1 MKYPI
6 YKKLNL
12 FCVVAIVVVG
22 TMSWQS
28 HALRKLAASTPA
40 VLVSIDISRVLL
52 SLEERAW
59 EESRSQAVIDKIE
72 VDKEA
77 RRRHID
83 DYSEEFELYKTGS
96 DKWNELMQEQQLE
109 LFEYESLNDY
119 GILIKARE
127 ESKGMR
133 TVYTHVR
140 EAIVTLATQ
149 NGWDYVFVNETV
161 LQLPQGDT
169 VDMSAVIGSRRM
181 LYANPE
187 MDVTDTLIEYMNA
200 SFDEMAVR

>member
-1 MKYPI
+1 MKDLTKSTFLCTVTI
-6 YKKLNL
+6 
-12 FCVVAIVVVG
+12 IVIGV
-22 TMSWQS
+22 MAWQT
-28 HALRKLAASTPA
+28 HALRKLASVTPA
-40 VLVSIDISRVLL
+40 ALVSIDISRVLF

-59 EESRSQAVIDKIE
+59 EEAKAQSLINKIE
-72 VDKEA
+72 EDKEA

-83 DYSEEFELYKTGS
+83 DYAEEFELYQPGS
-96 DKWNELMQEQQLE
+96 VKWNELEQEQQLE

-119 GILIKARE
+119 GILMKARE
-127 ESKGMR
+127 ESRGMR
-133 TVYTHVR
+133 HVFNSIK
-140 EAIVTLATQ
+140 EAIITLSSQ

-161 LQLPQGDT
+161 VQLPEGDT
-169 VDMSAVIGSRRM
+169 IDMSAAIGARRM

>member
-1 MKYPI
+1 MKDLTKSTFLCTVTI
-6 YKKLNL
+6 
-12 FCVVAIVVVG
+12 IVIGV
-22 TMSWQS
+22 MAWQT
-28 HALRKLAASTPA
+28 HALRKLASVTPA
-40 VLVSIDISRVLL
+40 ALVSIDISRVLF

-59 EESRSQAVIDKIE
+59 EEAKAQSLINKIE
-72 VDKEA
+72 EDKEA

-83 DYSEEFELYKTGS
+83 DYAEEFELYQPGS
-96 DKWNELMQEQQLE
+96 VKWNELEQEQQLE

-119 GILIKARE
+119 GILMKARE
-127 ESKGMR
+127 ESRGMR
-133 TVYTHVR
+133 HVFNSIK
-140 EAIVTLATQ
+140 EAIDTLSSQ

-161 LQLPQGDT
+161 VQLPEGDT
-169 VDMSAVIGSRRM
+169 IDMSAAIGARRM

>member
-1 MKYPI
+1 MKDLTKSTFLCTVTI
-6 YKKLNL
+6 
-12 FCVVAIVVVG
+12 IVIGV
-22 TMSWQS
+22 MAWQT
-28 HALRKLAASTPA
+28 HALRKLASVTPA
-40 VLVSIDISRVLL
+40 ALVSIDISRVLF

-59 EESRSQAVIDKIE
+59 EEAKAQSLINKIE
-72 VDKEA
+72 EDKEV

-83 DYSEEFELYKTGS
+83 DYAEEFELYQPGS
-96 DKWNELMQEQQLE
+96 VKWNELEQEQQLE

-119 GILIKARE
+119 GILMKARE
-127 ESKGMR
+127 ESRGMR
-133 TVYTHVR
+133 HVFNSIK
-140 EAIVTLATQ
+140 EAIDTLSSQ

-161 LQLPQGDT
+161 VQLPEGDT
-169 VDMSAVIGSRRM
+169 IDMSAAIGARRM

>member
-1 MKYPI
+1 MKHPL
-6 YKKLNL
+6 YKKLNVL
-12 FCVVAIVVVG
+12 SVVALIAIG
-22 TMSWQS
+22 TMAWQS
-28 HALRKLAASTPA
+28 HALRKLADATPA
-40 VLVSIDISRVLL
+40 ILVSVDISRVLL

-59 EESRSQAVIDKIE
+59 EEANAQAFMDKIE
-72 VDKEA
+72 EDKEA

-83 DYSEEFELYKTGS
+83 DYGEEFELYAPGT

-119 GILIKARE
+119 GILMKARY
-127 ESKGMR
+127 ESRGMR
-133 TVYTHVR
+133 KVYNHIK
-140 EAIVTLATQ
+140 EAITTLSQQ
-149 NGWDYVFVNETV
+149 NGWDYVFVNETTV
-161 LQLPQGDT
+161 AIPEGDM

-187 MDVTDTLIEYMNA
+187 MDVTDTLIEFMNA

>member
-1 MKYPI
+1 MKDLTKSTFLCTVTI
-6 YKKLNL
+6 
-12 FCVVAIVVVG
+12 IVIG
-22 TMSWQS
+22 TMAWQT
-28 HALRKLAASTPA
+28 HALRKLASVTPA
-40 VLVSIDISRVLL
+40 ALVSIDISRVLF

-59 EESRSQAVIDKIE
+59 EEAKAQSLINKIE
-72 VDKEA
+72 EDKEA

-83 DYSEEFELYKTGS
+83 DYAEEFELYQPGS
-96 DKWNELMQEQQLE
+96 VKWNELEQEQQLE

-119 GILIKARE
+119 GILMKARE
-127 ESKGMR
+127 ESRGMR
-133 TVYTHVR
+133 HVFNSIK
-140 EAIVTLATQ
+140 EAIDTLSSQ

-161 LQLPQGDT
+161 VQLPEGDT
-169 VDMSAVIGSRRM
+169 IDMSAAIGARRM

>member
-1 MKYPI
+1 MKDLTKTTFLCTVTI
-6 YKKLNL
+6 
-12 FCVVAIVVVG
+12 IVIGV
-22 TMSWQS
+22 MAWQT
-28 HALRKLAASTPA
+28 HALRKLASVTPA
-40 VLVSIDISRVLL
+40 ALVSIDISRVLF

-59 EESRSQAVIDKIE
+59 EEAKAQSLINKIE
-72 VDKEA
+72 EDKEA

-83 DYSEEFELYKTGS
+83 DYAEEFELYQPGS
-96 DKWNELMQEQQLE
+96 VKWNELEQEQQLE

-119 GILIKARE
+119 GILMKARE
-127 ESKGMR
+127 ESRGMR
-133 TVYTHVR
+133 HVFNSIK
-140 EAIVTLATQ
+140 EAIDTLSSQ

-161 LQLPQGDT
+161 VQLPEGDT
-169 VDMSAVIGSRRM
+169 IDMSAAIGARRM

>member
-1 MKYPI
+1 MKDLTKSTFLCTVTI
-6 YKKLNL
+6 
-12 FCVVAIVVVG
+12 IVIG
-22 TMSWQS
+22 TMAWQT
-28 HALRKLAASTPA
+28 HALRKLASVTPA
-40 VLVSIDISRVLL
+40 ALVSIDISRVLF

-59 EESRSQAVIDKIE
+59 EEAKAQSLINKIE
-72 VDKEA
+72 EDKEV

-83 DYSEEFELYKTGS
+83 DYAEEFELYQPGS
-96 DKWNELMQEQQLE
+96 VKWNELEQEQQLE

-119 GILIKARE
+119 GILMKARE
-127 ESKGMR
+127 ESRGMR
-133 TVYTHVR
+133 HVFNSIK
-140 EAIVTLATQ
+140 EAIDTLSSQ

-161 LQLPQGDT
+161 VQLPEGDT
-169 VDMSAVIGSRRM
+169 IDMSAAIGARRM

>member
-1 MKYPI
+1 MKDLTKSTFLCTVTI
-6 YKKLNL
+6 
-12 FCVVAIVVVG
+12 IVIGV
-22 TMSWQS
+22 MAWQT
-28 HALRKLAASTPA
+28 HALRKLASVTPA
-40 VLVSIDISRVLL
+40 ALVSIDISRVLF

-59 EESRSQAVIDKIE
+59 EEAKSQSLINKIE
-72 VDKEA
+72 EDKEV

-83 DYSEEFELYKTGS
+83 DYAEEFELYQPGS
-96 DKWNELMQEQQLE
+96 VKWNELEQEQQLE

-119 GILIKARE
+119 GILMKARE
-127 ESKGMR
+127 ESRGMR
-133 TVYTHVR
+133 HVFNSIK
-140 EAIVTLATQ
+140 EAIDTLSSQ

-161 LQLPQGDT
+161 VQLPEGDT
-169 VDMSAVIGSRRM
+169 IDMSAAIGARRM

>member
-1 MKYPI
+1 MKDLTKSTFLCTVTI
-6 YKKLNL
+6 
-12 FCVVAIVVVG
+12 IVIG
-22 TMSWQS
+22 TMAWQT
-28 HALRKLAASTPA
+28 HALRKLASVTPA
-40 VLVSIDISRVLL
+40 ALVSIDISRVLF

-59 EESRSQAVIDKIE
+59 EEAKSQSLINKIE
-72 VDKEA
+72 EDKEV

-83 DYSEEFELYKTGS
+83 DYAEEFELYQPGS
-96 DKWNELMQEQQLE
+96 VKWNELEQEQQLE

-119 GILIKARE
+119 GILMKARE
-127 ESKGMR
+127 ESRGMR
-133 TVYTHVR
+133 RVFNSIK
-140 EAIVTLATQ
+140 EAIVTLSSQ

-161 LQLPQGDT
+161 VQLPEGDT
-169 VDMSAVIGSRRM
+169 IDMSAAIGARRM

>member
-1 MKYPI
+1 MKDLTKATFLCTVTI
-6 YKKLNL
+6 
-12 FCVVAIVVVG
+12 IVIG
-22 TMSWQS
+22 AMAWQT
-28 HALRKLAASTPA
+28 HALRKIASVTPA
-40 VLVSIDISRVLL
+40 ALVSIDISRVLF

-59 EESRSQAVIDKIE
+59 EEAKAQSLINKIE
-72 VDKEA
+72 EDKEV

-83 DYSEEFELYKTGS
+83 DYAEEFELYQPGS
-96 DKWNELMQEQQLE
+96 VKWNELEQEQQLE

-119 GILIKARE
+119 GILMKARE
-127 ESKGMR
+127 ESRGMR
-133 TVYTHVR
+133 HVFNSIK
-140 EAIVTLATQ
+140 EAIITLSSQ

-161 LQLPQGDT
+161 VQLPEGDT
-169 VDMSAVIGSRRM
+169 IDMSAAIGARRM

>member
-1 MKYPI
+1 MKLLENKLSVLPI
-6 YKKLNL
+6 VML
-12 FCVVAIVVVG
+12 VAIG
-22 TMSWQS
+22 TVAWQT
-28 HALRKLAASTPA
+28 HALRKIAKATPA
-40 VLVSIDISRVLL
+40 VLVSVDISRVLL

-59 EESRSQAVIDKIE
+59 EEARAQAIIDKIE
-72 VDKEA
+72 ENKEE

-83 DYSEEFELYKTGS
+83 DYAEEFELYQTGS
-96 DKWNELMQEQQLE
+96 DKWNELMNEQQLE

-119 GILIKARE
+119 GILVKTRE
-127 ESKGMR
+127 ESRGMR
-133 TVYTHVR
+133 RVYNHVR
-140 EAIVTLATQ
+140 EAIEELSEQ
-149 NGWDYVFVNETV
+149 NGWDYVFVNETSIA
-161 LQLPQGDT
+161 LPEGDA

>member
-1 MKYPI
+1 M
-6 YKKLNL
+6 YKKINL
-12 FCVVAIVVVG
+12 FCLVAILVVG

-28 HALRKLAASTPA
+28 HALRKLAVSTPA
-40 VLVSIDISRVLL
+40 VLVSVDISRVLL

-59 EESRSQAVIDKIE
+59 EEARAQAVIDKIE
-72 VDKEA
+72 ADKEA

-83 DYSEEFELYKTGS
+83 DYSEEFELYKAGS

-119 GILIKARE
+119 GILMKARE
-127 ESKGMR
+127 ESRGMR
-133 TVYTHVR
+133 TVYLHVR
-140 EAIVTLATQ
+140 ESIGTLAEQ

-161 LQLPQGDT
+161 LELPQGNT

-187 MDVTDTLIEYMNA
+187 MDVTDTLIEFMNA

>member
-1 MKYPI
+1 MKDLTKSTFLCTVTI
-6 YKKLNL
+6 
-12 FCVVAIVVVG
+12 IVIG
-22 TMSWQS
+22 AMAWQT
-28 HALRKLAASTPA
+28 HALRKLASVTPA
-40 VLVSIDISRVLL
+40 TLVSVDISRVLF

-59 EESRSQAVIDKIE
+59 EEAKSQSLINKIE
-72 VDKEA
+72 EDKEV

-83 DYSEEFELYKTGS
+83 DYAEEFELYQPGS
-96 DKWNELMQEQQLE
+96 VKWNELEQEQQLE

-119 GILIKARE
+119 GILMKARE
-127 ESKGMR
+127 ESRGMR
-133 TVYTHVR
+133 RVFNSIK
-140 EAIVTLATQ
+140 EAIVTLSSQ

-161 LQLPQGDT
+161 VQLPEGDT
-169 VDMSAVIGSRRM
+169 IDMSAAIGARRM

>member
-1 MKYPI
+1 MKDLTKSTFLCTVTI
-6 YKKLNL
+6 
-12 FCVVAIVVVG
+12 IVIGV
-22 TMSWQS
+22 MAWQT
-28 HALRKLAASTPA
+28 HALRKLASVTPA
-40 VLVSIDISRVLL
+40 ALVSIDISRVLF

-59 EESRSQAVIDKIE
+59 EEAKAQSLINKIE
-72 VDKEA
+72 EDKEA

-83 DYSEEFELYKTGS
+83 DYAEEFELYQPGS
-96 DKWNELMQEQQLE
+96 VKWKELEQEQQLE

-119 GILIKARE
+119 GILMKARE
-127 ESKGMR
+127 ESRGMR
-133 TVYTHVR
+133 HVFNSIK
-140 EAIVTLATQ
+140 EAIDTLSSQ

-161 LQLPQGDT
+161 VQLPEGDT
-169 VDMSAVIGSRRM
+169 IDMSAAIGARRM

>member
-1 MKYPI
+1 MKDLTKATFLCTVTI
-6 YKKLNL
+6 
-12 FCVVAIVVVG
+12 IVIGV
-22 TMSWQS
+22 MAWQT
-28 HALRKLAASTPA
+28 HALRKLASVTPA
-40 VLVSIDISRVLL
+40 ALVSIDISRVLF

-59 EESRSQAVIDKIE
+59 EEAKAQSLINKIE
-72 VDKEA
+72 EDKEA

-83 DYSEEFELYKTGS
+83 DYAEEFELYQPGS
-96 DKWNELMQEQQLE
+96 VKWNELEQEQQLE

-119 GILIKARE
+119 GILMKARE
-127 ESKGMR
+127 ESRGMR
-133 TVYTHVR
+133 HVFNSIK
-140 EAIVTLATQ
+140 EAIDTLSSQ

-161 LQLPQGDT
+161 VQLPEGDT
-169 VDMSAVIGSRRM
+169 IDMSAAIGARRM